1 MTMQDKPSKDGVVP
15 PGQGDSPKP
24 QANGGADAQ
33 KEGLTKTEP
42 PHTWDEWCKQPLP
55 DALSTP
61 YPEFA
66 IATSQEEPLPT
77 PGNLKRWRA
86 EKHLCELWR
95 NSTEPSRIKE
105 TAKQFAERFGDVDQ
119 ETHGILLTAGKDTT
133 FWIVGDVHGNAE
145 GLMNAYAFVWA
156 QAQQRK
162 GKHTVVLLGDIID
175 RGDKDLEA
183 LSLVESLLLLGEK
196 APVPVLYICGNH
208 DAGLNLRADG
218 KFASTVDPAETTDRL
233 NAMEDKA
240 AAEIIGRAAILLA
253 RNAPCMGE
261 ITGIHPDVP
270 EKTLLFTHGG
280 VPHVDLQE
288 KVCTTSLLDKGEREK
303 SHPCSVDALAAW
315 PADVRQACARDY
327 VWVRIVDKLPHKIPN
342 RGSSGCQIGTDD
354 VNQFRKLHYA
364 LTGRAVSFIVRG
376 HDHEDD
382 GYRLY
387 SAQEGMNENKRL
399 QAHCGVLT
407 INAMAPDDMAP
418 DRKVCVLRCHQGEPL
433 TLFRIGMV
441 EEAGKQQT
449 EEPKEPKEEPVTEI
463 VGKETVWRR
472 SYNFLVRWFPFL
484 RRTHGAESV
493 KQESKHENSE
503 SFS

>member
-1 MTMQDKPSKDGVVP
+1 MTMQDEPTKDGVVP
-15 PGQGDSPKP
+15 SEQGDSSKP
-24 QANGGADAQ
+24 QASGDADAE
-33 KEGLTKTEP
+33 KECQIKTEP
-42 PHTWDEWCKQPLP
+42 PHTWDGWCRQPLP

-61 YPEFA
+61 YPKFA
-66 IATSQEEPLPT
+66 VAASQEESLPT
-77 PGNLKRWRA
+77 PGNLERWRA
-86 EKHLCELWR
+86 EKPLRDLWR
-95 NSTEPSRIKE
+95 NSTEPSCIKE
-105 TAKQFAERFGDVDQ
+105 TAKRFVERFGGADK
-119 ETHGILLTAGKDTT
+119 EAHGILLTADKDTT
-133 FWIVGDVHGNAE
+133 HWIVGDVHGNAE

-156 QAQQRK
+156 QAQERK
-162 GKHTVVLLGDIID
+162 GRHTVVLLGDIID

-208 DAGLNLRADG
+208 DAGLNLREDG

-240 AAEIIGRAAILLA
+240 AAEIIGRAAIMLA
-253 RNAPCMGE
+253 KNAPCMGE
-261 ITGIHPDVP
+261 ITGIHPDMP

-288 KVCTTSLLDKGEREK
+288 KVCTTSLLGKDGQGK

-354 VNQFRKLHYA
+354 VNQFRKLHFA

-407 INAMAPDDMAP
+407 INAMASDDMAP
-418 DRKVCVLRCHQGEPL
+418 DRKVCVLRCHQGDPL
-433 TLFRIGMV
+433 TLYRIGV
-441 EEAGKQQT
+441 EAEEGKQQA
-449 EEPKEPKEEPVTEI
+449 EVSGEPKKEPVAEI
-463 VGKETVWRR
+463 AGSETILRR
-472 SYNFLVRWFPFL
+472 FLNSLVRRFPFL
-484 RRTHGAESV
+484 RKQHGEESV
-493 KQESKHENSE
+493 KQESKHENTQP
-503 SFS
+503 FS